1 MKSVKYHPLAESE
14 LVGSAAF
21 YERRREFLGDGFL
34 DLVNEALTKIRSNP
48 EMGKPGRFQT
58 RSLKVR
64 RYPFRIIYLI
74 QVDRIWIVAVAHL
87 SRRPGYWSDRVD

>member
-1 MKSVKYHPLAESE
+1 MKPVKYHPLAESE

-34 DLVNEALTKIRSNP
+34 DLVDETLTKIRSNP

-64 RYPFRIIYLI
+64 RFPFRIIFLI
-74 QVDRIWIVAVAHL
+74 QPERIWVVAVAHL
-87 SRRPGYWSDRVD
+87 SRRPDYWINRLD

>member
-34 DLVNEALTKIRSNP
+34 ELVDETLTKIRSNP

-64 RYPFRIIYLI
+64 RFPFRIIFLI
-74 QVDRIWIVAVAHL
+74 QPERIWVVAVAHL
-87 SRRPGYWSDRVD
+87 SRRPDYWINRLD